1 MSEFSNDA
9 ARIRLLRR
17 AARRVITTQLASEAS
32 LARWFEIPNERAA
45 ELLGQLEAAG
55 VVGPP
60 DLGTSRPVL
69 HAADLVRAGAIVDEL
84 IPRPR

>member
-1 MSEFSNDA
+1 MTEQLDA
-9 ARIRLLRR
+9 TRTRLLRR
-17 AARRVITTQLASEAS
+17 AARRVITTQLASEVS
-32 LARWFEIPNERAA
+32 LARWFDISTERAA

-69 HAADLVRAGAIVDEL
+69 HSADILRAGAIVDQL
-84 IPRPR
+84 IPKP